1 MRIIKKLSCLID
13 EEIGDARKYAKL
25 ALEWKDEDAG
35 LAQMFNLL
43 SQDEMKHMGMLHDAV
58 TKIIAQVQD
67 DDDPRVE
74 GMKIAYEVLHDK
86 AIDDAAEVKVMQQ
99 MFRE

>member
-35 LAQMFNLL
+35 LAQLFNML
-43 SQDEMKHMGMLHDAV
+43 SLDEMKHMGMLHDAV

-67 DDDPRVE
+67 DDDPRTE

-86 AIDDAAEVKVMQQ
+86 AIEEAAEVRVMQQ
-99 MFRE
+99 MFKE

>member
-67 DDDPRVE
+67 DGDPRVE
-74 GMKIAYEVLHDK
+74 GMRIAYEVLHDK